1 MRFQSTVAA
10 VALVEIAIAV
20 VVVVVVDAADFVDVV
35 AEGRR
40 CYFSLS
46 DDD

>member
-1 MRFQSTVAA
+1 MRFQSTVAAA
-10 VALVEIAIAV
+10 VALVEIAIA
-20 VVVVVVDAADFVDVV
+20 VVVVVDAADFVDVV